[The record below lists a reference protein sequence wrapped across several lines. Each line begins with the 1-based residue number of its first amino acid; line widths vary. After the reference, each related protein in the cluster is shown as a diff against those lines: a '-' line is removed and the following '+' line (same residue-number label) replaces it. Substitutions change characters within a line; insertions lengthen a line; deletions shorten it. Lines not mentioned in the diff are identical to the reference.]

1 MDDKTI
7 IILSVSGIV
16 GLVLIALGFVV
27 FRETPALFSTVVV
40 VALIVAAAPISLIK
54 YNEMTKIKLI
64 EDMFPQFMQ
73 DLVEAV
79 RSGMTLPMA
88 LKSVVQNEYG
98 ALSYHLKKLNAQLD
112 WGIPFARAFLSFARS
127 TNSKLVGRISSTV
140 IESHEYGGNLTDIF
154 ESISKTTVEIE
165 RLREERKLYLNSQ
178 IISGYVI
185 FFIFLAVII
194 GLQKFLVPTLADI
207 SLKQQTEGQVDLQQQ
222 QAKQLTV
229 EYKTIFL
236 NLIILQGLFAGLV
249 IGKMSEGELSAGVKH
264 SAGMMI
270 GGLLIFTL
278 STI

>member
-1 MDDKTI
+1 MDDKTT
-7 IILSVSGIV
+7 IILSMSAIV
-16 GLVLIALGFVV
+16 GMLIVAIGFFL
-27 FRETPALFSTVVV
+27 FRDTPALFSTVIV
-40 VALIVAAAPISLIK
+40 VALIVAAAPITLIK
-54 YNEMTKIKLI
+54 YNELTKIKLI
-64 EDMFPQFMQ
+64 EDTFPQFMQ

-88 LKSVVQNEYG
+88 LKSVSQNDYG
-98 ALSYHLKKLNAQLD
+98 ALTPHLRKLNAQLD
-112 WGIPFARAFLSFARS
+112 WGIPFGKAFLSFARS

-207 SLKQQTEGQVDLQQQ
+207 SLKQQTEGEATLQQ
-222 QAKQLTV
+222 KQSEKLVV
-229 EYKTIFL
+229 EYKTIFR

-249 IGKMSEGELSAGVKH
+249 IGKMSEGAMSGGVKH
-264 SAGMMI
+264 SVVMMV

-278 STI
+278 STL

>member
-112 WGIPFARAFLSFARS
+112 WGIPFARAFFGFEGS
-127 TNSKLVGRISSTV
+127 TNSKLGGGIS
-140 IESHEYGGNLTDIF
+140 
-154 ESISKTTVEIE
+154 
-165 RLREERKLYLNSQ
+165 
-178 IISGYVI
+178 
-185 FFIFLAVII
+185 
-194 GLQKFLVPTLADI
+194 
-207 SLKQQTEGQVDLQQQ
+207 
-222 QAKQLTV
+222 
-229 EYKTIFL
+229 
-236 NLIILQGLFAGLV
+236 
-249 IGKMSEGELSAGVKH
+249 
-264 SAGMMI
+264 
-270 GGLLIFTL
+270 
-278 STI
+278 